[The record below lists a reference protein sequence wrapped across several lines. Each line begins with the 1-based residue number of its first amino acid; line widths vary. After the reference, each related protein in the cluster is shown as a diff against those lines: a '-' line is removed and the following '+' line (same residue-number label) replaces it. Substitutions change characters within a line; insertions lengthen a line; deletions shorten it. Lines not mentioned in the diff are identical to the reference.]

1 METHE
6 RAIILYCM
14 YYQNHG
20 FHFYHGTTYD
30 EVVAGVA
37 GARAAGVELWQAT
50 LEQDAHEVR
59 LVDYAPMEGL

>member
-1 METHE
+1 
-6 RAIILYCM
+6 M